1 MRYLLGQFIT
11 HQDVADYAPFHRLY
25 GLLPERGG
33 IIGNYRIEGRVHMP
47 IFSWMMNRN
56 ITAGESAGNEKLR
69 GGDGALQTIRIGIY
83 VSGAGHSPD
92 GISRPCAT
100 SHSRSVP

>member
-1 MRYLLGQFIT
+1 MRYLLKQFIT
-11 HQDVADYAPFHRLY
+11 LIKMHLTTRLFHRLY

-33 IIGNYRIEGRVHMP
+33 IIGNHRIKGRVHSAH
-47 IFSWMMNRN
+47 FFLMMNRN

-83 VSGAGHSPD
+83 RVG
-92 GISRPCAT
+92 SRT
-100 SHSRSVP
+100 FS